1 MTEVFIELS
10 EIDFNATRFIDT
22 RFNLADSNAG
32 LALFQES
39 HVEGAI
45 YWDLEKDLS
54 NMEDVQGRHPM
65 VSKKKMT
72 ELVQSAGLSLDDRIV
87 IYDQGAVPFSLRAY
101 FLLEWAGF
109 KHVKVL
115 RQGFEEI
122 KKALPISKEITF
134 YDKTKVVPDWKDHIF
149 LNMEDVREVVKGK
162 MEGQLIDARTS
173 ARFRGEVEPIDPIA
187 GHIPTAINYDWEQL
201 KQGST
206 FLDKDSITAKLSDL
220 TNKKKPVIAYCGS
233 GVTAAPLYAS
243 LKEAGYEDV
252 KLYVGSYSDWI
263 RENDIETGSRKN

>member
-1 MTEVFIELS
+1 MTKVFIDLTD
-10 EIDFNATRFIDT
+10 IDANTTRFIDT
-22 RFNLADSNAG
+22 RFNLADSKAG
-32 LALFQES
+32 FVLFQDG
-39 HVEGAI
+39 HVEGAV

-54 NMEDVQGRHPM
+54 NMEDVHGRHPM
-65 VSKKKMT
+65 ISKEKMT
-72 ELVQSAGLSLDDRIV
+72 ELIQSAGLSLDDQIV

-109 KHVKVL
+109 KNVKVL

-122 KKALPISKEITF
+122 KQALPITKKITY
-134 YDKTKVVPDWKDHIF
+134 YDNTKVVPSWNDNIL
-149 LNMEDVREVVKGK
+149 LNMDDVREVVKGNK
-162 MEGQLIDARTS
+162 EGQLIDARAA
-173 ARFRGEVEPIDPIA
+173 ARFRGEIEPIDPVA

-206 FLDKDSITAKLSDL
+206 FLDKDSLTAKLSDL

-263 RENDIETGSRKN
+263 RENEIETSI

>member
-22 RFNLADSNAG
+22 RFNLADSKAG

-39 HVEGAI
+39 HVDGAI
-45 YWDLEKDLS
+45 YWDLENDLS
-54 NMEDVQGRHPM
+54 NMEDVRGRHPM
-65 VSKKKMT
+65 ISKEKMT
-72 ELVQSAGLSLDDRIV
+72 ELVQNAGLSLDDQIV
-87 IYDQGAVPFSLRAY
+87 IYDQGAAPFSFRAY

-109 KHVKVL
+109 KNIKVL

-122 KKALPISKEITF
+122 KQVLPVSNEIKN
-134 YDKTKVVPDWKDHIF
+134 YAKTYIIPLWNDNIL
-149 LNMEDVREVVKGK
+149 LNMEDVREVIKGNK
-162 MEGQLIDARTS
+162 EGQLIDARAA
-173 ARFRGEVEPIDPIA
+173 ARFRGEVEPLDPIA

-206 FLDKDSITAKLSDL
+206 FLDKDSLSSKLSNL
-220 TNKKKPVIAYCGS
+220 TNKKKTVIAYCGS

-263 RENDIETGSRKN
+263 RENDVETTI

>member
-1 MTEVFIELS
+1 MTKVFIDLTD
-10 EIDFNATRFIDT
+10 IDANTTRFIDT
-22 RFNLADSNAG
+22 RFNLADSKAG
-32 LALFQES
+32 FDLFQDG
-39 HVEGAI
+39 HVEGAV

-65 VSKKKMT
+65 ISKEKMT
-72 ELVQSAGLSLDDRIV
+72 ELIQSAGLSLDDQIV

-109 KHVKVL
+109 KNVKVL

-122 KKALPISKEITF
+122 KKALPISKNVTY
-134 YDKTKVVPDWKDHIF
+134 YDKTRVVPSWNDNIL
-149 LNMEDVREVVKGK
+149 LNMDDVREVVKGNK
-162 MEGQLIDARTS
+162 EGQLIDARAA
-173 ARFRGEVEPIDPIA
+173 ARFRGEIEPIDPVA

-206 FLDKDSITAKLSDL
+206 FLDKDSLTAKLSDL

-263 RENDIETGSRKN
+263 RENEIETSI